1 VSSQVLCASTFNFNV
16 NCNAFSISIHFE
28 FSITFQLALA
38 LALISWSFFQQLNL
52 DFLSDGQSR
61 LVANPARLHLSSQL
75 DPSWQVDS
83 RLHQFYTEESKN
95 EPWPCRLQDYQKR
108 IIRL

>member
-16 NCNAFSISIHFE
+16 SFNFSISIHFE

-61 LVANPARLHLSSQL
+61 LGSQSRTPSFVVTVGPIVAGGLKDAPIL
-75 DPSWQVDS
+75 
-83 RLHQFYTEESKN
+83 YGSKRV